1 MDKDKLKRKYL
12 ADTLR
17 MMAKKIEN
25 GFPLDE
31 EQEKMLVKLSREI
44 VILHPNEYNKPIPNG
59 WERDENAIVDSRF
72 YKRTTLPKYDA
83 ELKKQKTKISGRE
96 PGE

>member
-25 GFPLDE
+25 GFPLNE
-31 EQEKMLVKLSREI
+31 EQEKNACEI
-44 VILHPNEYNKPIPNG
+44 I
-59 WERDENAIVDSRF
+59 
-72 YKRTTLPKYDA
+72 
-83 ELKKQKTKISGRE
+83 
-96 PGE
+96 

>member
-17 MMAKKIEN
+17 VMATKIEN

-59 WERDENAIVDSRF
+59 WERDENEIVDSRF
-72 YKRTTLPKYDA
+72 YRRTTLPKHDA

>member
-17 MMAKKIEN
+17 VMATKIEN

-44 VILHPNEYNKPIPNG
+44 VILHPNDYEVPKNDKGNIHIGIISQGGVKPSTFI
-59 WERDENAIVDSRF
+59 EAIQKVSEIEEN
-72 YKRTTLPKYDA
+72 
-83 ELKKQKTKISGRE
+83 SGKE

>member
-17 MMAKKIEN
+17 VMATKIEN

-44 VILHPNEYNKPIPNG
+44 VILHPNELFLMDGK
-59 WERDENAIVDSRF
+59 EMKMKSLIVDF
-72 YKRTTLPKYDA
+72 IE
-83 ELKKQKTKISGRE
+83 ELHCQNMMQS
-96 PGE
+96 